1 MYGASMPLLCGQ
13 IETDFSRAQLL
24 RGLIRHGVLPEMRES
39 SHYEEGKYIR
49 IHLDSYMAIERIED
63 KEFLIRGDAHE
74 PTGLIRDAE
83 SLSSA
88 LANIRLR
95 HRMEIYN
102 REKNLVGYCHWSWP
116 LDAKAESTTVTQ

>member
-24 RGLIRHGVLPEMRES
+24 RGLIRHGMLPEMRES
-39 SHYEEGKYIR
+39 SRYEEGKYIR

-88 LANIRLR
+88 LANT
-95 HRMEIYN
+95 EIYN
-102 REKNLVGYCHWSWP
+102 DEKNLVGYCRWSWP